1 VAAAQRPV
9 CGDECLERLLA
20 CHALKTPGAQDFVR
34 SLVTKYLAARRLP
47 VVGRQH
53 PGHPRPGG
61 GGLGL
66 SSSVLLVVSY
76 VDKGVPVVIITIFAL
91 RLFGGL
97 WLRSAAGPLPVSKL
111 TRLLMRTQEMQYGL
125 CAALALRGHAFMA
138 SQR

>member
-1 VAAAQRPV
+1 V
-9 CGDECLERLLA
+9 
-20 CHALKTPGAQDFVR
+20 
-34 SLVTKYLAARRLP
+34 LP
-47 VVGRQH
+47 
-53 PGHPRPGG
+53 
-61 GGLGL
+61 
-66 SSSVLLVVSY
+66 VVSY
-76 VDKGVPVVIITIFAL
+76 VDKGVPVVIITIFVL